1 MLGKSVPRSL
11 SSFFEDPMNL
21 SIRFIFLSSFSF
33 VYGKASWGSLNIHI
47 RGCTSLV
54 TKDRNGRIP
63 GRISDLFVLA
73 LEYLA
78 F

>member
-1 MLGKSVPRSL
+1 
-11 SSFFEDPMNL
+11 MNL
-21 SIRFIFLSSFSF
+21 SIRFLFLYSLPF

-47 RGCTSLV
+47 RGCTCLV
-54 TKDRNGRIP
+54 SKDRNGRIP

-73 LEYLA
+73 LEDLA